1 MSLLNLNSPA
11 GQSPRSKGS
20 SRAWMGIGL
29 VVAVLGIGSTF
40 ASSITLNSPGGTTEF
55 GQGVTQ
61 TVYCGGDQSVTVTP
75 TSTYT
80 NASNSVKIKVI
91 TPKSSNSGI
100 TPSSGSKH
108 TINAKDG
115 SSFPKWLTRSSN
127 ISGWWL
133 TSPTGSI
140 VSSYPSSISSA
151 LTLANGSSSYYFAP
165 EDGSTGKYKLGDSSS
180 SWVEYTVQT
189 SDETSG
195 FKLGGVVISKI
206 PSECSGVDFIVS
218 GYGQTGGAQTLVANS
233 GGSISITEVAA
244 LWTNSSSS
252 VTPSRSR
259 YSAVSTSG
267 LVTASQTS
275 STLSFVFV
283 PGSNGTVLSAQ
294 DIVKVVVETQEDVL
308 GSSS

>member
-1 MSLLNLNSPA
+1 MSLLNLQNSA
-11 GQSPRSKGS
+11 GQSPRGKKSMKM
-20 SRAWMGIGL
+20 WMGAGL

-40 ASSITLNSPGGTTEF
+40 AANITLNTPGGTTEF

-80 NASNSVKIKVI
+80 NASNSVKIKVVN
-91 TPKSSNSGI
+91 PKSSGSGI
-100 TPSSGSKH
+100 TPSSGTKH
-108 TINAKDG
+108 TINSKDG
-115 SSFPKWLTRSSN
+115 STFPKWLTRSSS

-133 TSPTGSI
+133 TSPVGTI
-140 VSSYPSSISSA
+140 VSSYPSSLSSA
-151 LTLANGSSSYYFAP
+151 LALANGSSSYYFAP
-165 EDGSTGKYKLGDSSS
+165 EDGTSGKYKLGDSSS
-180 SWVEYTVQT
+180 SWTEYTVQL

-195 FKLGGVVISKI
+195 FKLGGIVISKI
-206 PSECSGVDFIVS
+206 PSDCNGVDFIVS
-218 GYGQTGGAQTLVANS
+218 GYGATGGAQTLVANS
-233 GGSISITEVAA
+233 GGSVSITEVAA
-244 LWTNSSSS
+244 LWTNSTSS

-283 PGSNGTVLSAQ
+283 PGANGTSLSANE
-294 DIVKVVVETQEDVL
+294 IVKVVVETQEDVL